1 MLLNTDD
8 THNLENQGNEVINDF
23 SLEQFP
29 LRNQELLPG
38 LLMWQKTKDCNDLF
52 SDPLL
57 DPGDCLDWKFSCWQ
71 LQCHRCRLLGSELLI
86 GQLFKLKQFFT
97 VDSSLYCVHCMIL

>member
-8 THNLENQGNEVINDF
+8 THNLENQGNEVINDC

-86 GQLFKLKQFFT
+86 GQLFKLKHFSLLT
-97 VDSSLYCVHCMIL
+97 VRCIVFIV